1 MRKPSII
8 IPLFLLGILLIFQNT
23 GAVTAAPNPGHNFSD
38 SIIDNAIYRQ
48 PNWDDLLNPGDGS
61 TPPEEA
67 PPEETP
73 PGGETPATPVGY
85 SLDANDYLETRFT
98 GDLGLNINGYLYSVI
113 DTDTRLIFSMET
125 LPAVETAGEDGGETP
140 PSTTPTYYVGIK
152 TTSLGH
158 YQIFFSDFDE
168 GQFRLT
174 LTVKSPYINET
185 MELRPSSQIGFTAN
199 DLKLIQFGGSE
210 APEPGLG
217 PTAEVAVASGDVVY
231 IVEMNGDLVVS
242 ARANP
247 MFAGDPVP
255 VPQPQPQAENNGGNN
270 VNVPTNGIDTDT
282 TNIPTGPVG
291 AVGAEFGGSGCFGQL
306 QPMPLGGDFWIWLGA
321 LGVFLV
327 TFWKRK

>member
-8 IPLFLLGILLIFQNT
+8 IPLFLLGIFLIFQNT
-23 GAVTAAPNPGHNFSD
+23 GAVTAAPNPGHHFSD
-38 SIIDNAIYRQ
+38 SIADDAVYRQ
-48 PNWDDLLNPGDGS
+48 PNLGDLLNPGDDS
-61 TPPEEA
+61 TPPDET

-73 PGGETPATPVGY
+73 PEGETPATPLGY
-85 SLDANDYLETRFT
+85 SLDANDYLEARFT

-113 DTDTRLIFSMET
+113 DSDTRLIFSMET
-125 LPAVETAGEDGGETP
+125 ISDGETP
-140 PSTTPTYYVGIK
+140 PSSTPTYYVGIK

-168 GQFRLT
+168 SQFRLT
-174 LTVKSPYINET
+174 LTVKSPYINEA

-231 IVEMNGDLVVS
+231 IVEMNGDLMVS

-247 MFAGDPVP
+247 MFAGDPAP
-255 VPQPQPQAENNGGNN
+255 VPEPQTQPENNGGNT
-270 VNVPTNGIDTDT
+270 VNVPSNGIDTDT
-282 TNIPTGPVG
+282 TNIPTGPAG

-327 TFWKRK
+327 TFWKRR